1 MLYEINFSKYI
12 SEKYPDCWCWKKV
25 NADSK
30 EEAIN
35 LLYDLMGEDV
45 EPRRNFIME
54 NVDFSE
60 IKE

>member
-1 MLYEINFSKYI
+1 MFT
-12 SEKYPDCWCWKKV
+12 SEFQRMDIMEW
-25 NADSK
+25 NESAMD
-30 EEAIN
+30 
-35 LLYDLMGEDV
+35 LLYDLMGEEV